1 MLRAFVIILAI
12 IIVALCISGF
22 LMLAFLSLQ
31 QMPQC
36 KPVTIHNLNTGQ
48 YEHICEAGN

>member
-12 IIVALCISGF
+12 IILALCISGF

-31 QMPQC
+31 QMPTCQ
-36 KPVTIHNLNTGQ
+36 PVTIYNANTGKH
-48 YEHICEAGN
+48 EHICEAP